1 MPEAEGGEDGRDS
14 LRGPGFSFGVDETLL
29 ELDDGGGFTTLW
41 M

>member
-14 LRGPGFSFGVDETLL
+14 LRGTGFSFGGNETLL
-29 ELDDGGGFTTLW
+29 ELDDGGGVTTLW